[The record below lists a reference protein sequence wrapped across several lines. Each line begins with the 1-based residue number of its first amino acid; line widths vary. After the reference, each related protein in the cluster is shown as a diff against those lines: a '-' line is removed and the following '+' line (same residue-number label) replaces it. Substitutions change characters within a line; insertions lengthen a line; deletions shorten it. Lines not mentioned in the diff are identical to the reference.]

1 MLAPAAAATV
11 LIVEDD
17 RQLRD
22 LYKDALAGSR
32 YRVSAVADGLSA
44 LSAIDRDAPDVVI
57 LDLGLPRVS
66 GWDVY
71 RDLRSR
77 AATRTLPIIIATGND
92 LRDIEPRD
100 IAAVLQKP
108 IDLAE
113 LVAAVERAL
122 SGD

>member
-1 MLAPAAAATV
+1 M